1 MSRVQKAKGE
11 VLLQFCDGARRTEDS
26 NAEGRYKQQVYFPKV
41 KTKQIILKQ
50 NSAQVSGVIQLRLA
64 TRCRSNE
71 LITDQDPAPAQA
83 KPPKS
88 GARQRAAVLLS
99 TRPGVQTK

>member
-1 MSRVQKAKGE
+1 MQRVDVTAGLFPKGE
-11 VLLQFCDGARRTEDS
+11 NKTNNSE
-26 NAEGRYKQQVYFPKV
+26 
-41 KTKQIILKQ
+41 TKQ
-50 NSAQVSGVIQLRLA
+50 SASLWGNQLRSA
-64 TRCRSNE
+64 TRCRSHE
-71 LITDQDPAPAQA
+71 LITDQDPAPAQV